1 MNVIRNA
8 NNSRREINCHCPPTP
23 LSGVSLSC
31 LSSPVNGYNI
41 KCAYYQLYI
50 NTNETTYSIV
60 IIIFFEV
67 SKFLSIDLCLPMSI
81 GEVILLTLLA
91 FEGRR
96 ESEFF
101 PGGDCGDYK
110 HK

>member
-23 LSGVSLSC
+23 LSGVSFSC

-41 KCAYYQLYI
+41 KCAYYQLFI
-50 NTNETTYSIV
+50 NTSKTITTL
-60 IIIFFEV
+60 FFEV

-91 FEGRR
+91 LEGRR
-96 ESEFF
+96 ELEFF
-101 PGGDCGDYK
+101 PGGDCGD
-110 HK
+110 

>member
-41 KCAYYQLYI
+41 KYAYYQLYI
-50 NTNETTYSIV
+50 NTNNTL
-60 IIIFFEV
+60 FFEV
-67 SKFLSIDLCLPMSI
+67 SKFLWIDLCLPMSI

-91 FEGRR
+91 LEGRR
-96 ESEFF
+96 ELEFF
-101 PGGDCGDYK
+101 PGGDCGD
-110 HK
+110 